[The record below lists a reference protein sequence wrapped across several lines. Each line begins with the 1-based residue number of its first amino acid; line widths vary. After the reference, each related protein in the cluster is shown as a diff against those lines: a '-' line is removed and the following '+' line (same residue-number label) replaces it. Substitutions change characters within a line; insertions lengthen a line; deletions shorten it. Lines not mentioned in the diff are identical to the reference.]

1 VLYRVGNIS
10 MNPTQYERVKSELKW
25 WSYTFSMCSRFISS
39 LKSIFQ
45 KIIKKIINPL
55 DADKISREL
64 EVKIIILGTCLCW
77 YRNYVGARVDS
88 DEIRGLI
95 RKMYVGKGGIV

>member
-1 VLYRVGNIS
+1 
-10 MNPTQYERVKSELKW
+10 
-25 WSYTFSMCSRFISS
+25 MCSRFISS

-64 EVKIIILGTCLCW
+64 EVKIIILGTCLC
-77 YRNYVGARVDS
+77 
-88 DEIRGLI
+88 
-95 RKMYVGKGGIV
+95 